1 MDLTDCIKEHGLI
14 AILRG
19 IQTAEAEEA
28 GLALYEEGFRLIEVP
43 LNSPTPYDSIQLL
56 RQTLP
61 EDCVIGAGTVMTFR
75 QVERVKQ
82 AGGQL
87 IVMPHSDCAVIA
99 AAKNAGLLCTPG
111 AATLTEAFAA
121 IEHGADAVKVFPA
134 EQITPAVIKAWRA
147 VVPPHIPLLPVG
159 GITPEKMQDYLSAGA
174 DGFGLGGALY
184 KPGDSVKE
192 VRQAARKFISAWQQR
207 VR

>member
-1 MDLTDCIKEHGLI
+1 MDLTNCIKEHGLI

-19 IQTAEAEEA
+19 IQTAEVKEA
-28 GLALYEEGFRLIEVP
+28 GFALYEEGFRLIEVP

-87 IVMPHSDCAVIA
+87 IVMPHSDCAIIA
-99 AAKNAGLLCTPG
+99 AAKNAGLLCAPG

-134 EQITPAVIKAWRA
+134 EQITPAIIKAWRA

-159 GITPEKMQDYLSAGA
+159 GITPEKMQDYLNAGA

-192 VRQAARKFISAWQQR
+192 VRQAARRFISAWQQR

>member
-87 IVMPHSDCAVIA
+87 IVMPHSDCAIIA
-99 AAKNAGLLCTPG
+99 AAKNAGLLCAPG

-134 EQITPAVIKAWRA
+134 EQITPAIIKAWRA

-159 GITPEKMQDYLSAGA
+159 GITPEKMQDYLNAGA

-192 VRQAARKFISAWQQR
+192 VRQAARRFISAWQQR